1 VRTATALLP
10 IVAVLLP
17 IAALLLPTAASA
29 SIDDLDWTGDV
40 RLRLRYVDSAE
51 PGHIV
56 GTYGELL
63 TRGFNYRN
71 RFALEV
77 AYPVTGRI
85 SVGGKLR
92 VSNEGEIV
100 LRTGPEYLS
109 SEFGSVFAAYE
120 TPALRSRFGYFDIS
134 YSPLTLMRWD
144 LNDDPEGG
152 GGGCAVCP
160 GSPGVA
166 GTIVGESLEELGPT
180 LTFEGVW
187 AEATPWD
194 IVGGSGFYTKSDI
207 ATVAGE
213 DIETTPVMTYGAKL
227 DLKHYLT
234 RVSSL
239 IEASALV
246 VRSEED
252 AESDLLGGG
261 STQKLFDNTVYGLVW
276 EVPVA
281 RGLSFGGEWNQTI
294 TNNKAGAAPE
304 LEGYGGI
311 FSLIAETSGD
321 RKFRFDGAYI
331 YLSPNWDSFFR
342 ALSYNANRRGVRL
355 RLEYSEGRF
364 LVALFAKY
372 LSSIDPGFDPAGA
385 DSSILAYPTFSL
397 RGYFNINEDL
407 TLGLTGIYSGE
418 GAEKDGFTL
427 KTDNRR
433 ITYLGTLSYEF
444 GRGAR
449 LNLEERYIQH
459 EFALEDDYNVSMLSL
474 YLRASIW

>member
-1 VRTATALLP
+1 MRRTYCSLGLALLA
-10 IVAVLLP
+10 IFLLQ
-17 IAALLLPTAASA
+17 AAASA
-29 SIDDLDWTGDV
+29 SIDDLDWSGDV
-40 RLRLRYVDSAE
+40 RMRLRYVDSAK
-51 PGHIV
+51 PSPV
-56 GTYGELL
+56 KGTYGEML

-71 RFALEV
+71 RFVLEV

-144 LNDDPEGG
+144 LSDDPEGG
-152 GGGCAVCP
+152 GGGCTVCP

-166 GTIVGESLEELGPT
+166 GTIVGESLEELGPA

-187 AEATPWD
+187 AEATPWE
-194 IVGGSGFYTKSDI
+194 VLGGNGFFTKSDI
-207 ATVAGE
+207 AAAAGE
-213 DIETTPVMTYGAKL
+213 VIETTPVMTYGGKF

-252 AESDLLGGG
+252 TEGDWIGGG
-261 STQKLFDNTVYGLVW
+261 SPHQPFDNTVVGLMW
-276 EVPVA
+276 DVPVVK
-281 RGLSFGGEWNQTI
+281 GVNVEGEWNQTI
-294 TNNKAGAAPE
+294 TNNKVGAPSE

-311 FSLIAETSGD
+311 FSLTAETSGKD
-321 RKFRFDGAYI
+321 RKIRFAGSYI

-342 ALSYNANRRGVRL
+342 ALSYNPNRKGTRL
-355 RLEYSEGRF
+355 RLEYTEDRF
-364 LVALFAKY
+364 LLALFAKY
-372 LSSIDPGFDPAGA
+372 LSSIDPVYDPVRA

-418 GAEKDGFTL
+418 GPEKDGFTL
-427 KTDNRR
+427 STDNRR
-433 ITYLGTLSYEF
+433 ITWLGTLSYEF

-459 EFALEDDYNVSMLSL
+459 KFASESDYNVSMLSL
-474 YLRASIW
+474 YVRAAIW